1 MLYFKQEISSQ
12 ERTEHMPELLPQLID
27 GIIIM
32 GRTTYNPINC
42 ICRFMKEIDDK
53 SDLIRILKIKEKAK
67 ELKMCIG
74 EETYF
79 FIFDADT
86 IQKESDTPT
95 VIVER
100 KNGKQAGMITGD
112 VLICKEDD
120 DGHIIPMAREEQ
132 LRIFSS
138 VSTYYSPIE
147 EVIQPV
153 ITATI
158 PASK

>member
-1 MLYFKQEISSQ
+1 
-12 ERTEHMPELLPQLID
+12 
-27 GIIIM
+27 
-32 GRTTYNPINC
+32 
-42 ICRFMKEIDDK
+42 
-53 SDLIRILKIKEKAK
+53 
-67 ELKMCIG
+67 MCIG